1 MPGEGGDDPD
11 EELLTTARAVVEYT
25 GLSLSEAL
33 DLPCDLYL
41 LCYKNWVV
49 ERLNLTEQGR
59 EYLEECRIARQT
71 EPDWDAVHRAM
82 EKI

>member
-1 MPGEGGDDPD
+1 MPGSGGEDPD

-25 GLSLSEAL
+25 GLSLNEAL

-49 ERLNLTEQGR
+49 DRLNQTEQGR

-71 EPDWDAVHRAM
+71 TPDWDAVHKMM
-82 EKI
+82 EKM